1 MVSQANPTVKRRP
14 AGKIIQHME
23 VPPGTS
29 QIALASGK
37 YEGSAHELALTESI
51 R

>member
-1 MVSQANPTVKRRP
+1 MSSTPGERFRTAR
-14 AGKIIQHME
+14 KIIQHME

-29 QIALASGK
+29 RIALASAK